1 MGVSCLP
8 TRLIV
13 VFCHW
18 LRPCSCLHSKTCNS
32 IGRFFSERCFQK
44 RGRCFQK
51 RGRSFQK
58 RGCSQGHQKRNETK
72 IVLGFPILKMFPPS
86 QTVLVF
92 HQLLLSSQ
100 NKVFKNVDIPKGTK
114 KRNETQIVV
123 GFVIS
128 KTFPPSQTALVFR
141 LPTLF
146 QRNAIFKNV
155 DIPNETKIADHVMGF
170 LTFHSFLEHGCQENP
185 QNAPSQEQ
193 SQN

>member
-1 MGVSCLP
+1 M
-8 TRLIV
+8 
-13 VFCHW
+13 FCHW

-58 RGCSQGHQKRNETK
+58 RGHSQGDQKKERNPNRCRFCDFENVSSFTNRVFFPP
-72 IVLGFPILKMFPPS
+72 IVLSFFRN
-86 QTVLVF
+86 Q
-92 HQLLLSSQ
+92 
-100 NKVFKNVDIPKGTK
+100 VFKNVDIPKGTK

-123 GFVIS
+123 GFVVS

-155 DIPNETKIADHVMGF
+155 DIPNETKIADHVVGF

-185 QNAPSQEQ
+185 ETASAQEQ
-193 SQN
+193 SQNLNSHPTN